1 MGFSIG
7 ERWVFNISVLSK
19 YIFILINLVKNN
31 YNHLKVRSSPMD
43 YKHSET
49 KWIVAIC
56 FFVLFSVILN
66 IFVTSINKGLF
77 ILLQLIITS
86 GLLYV
91 FYHLIKKITYVL
103 GEFAQSNKKLQSIF
117 ETLDIAIWFHDLK
130 SNKLMITA
138 GIETIYGYS
147 TEEFYKNH
155 HLWKEVI
162 HPGDLAVLEE
172 RAKLL
177 THQDVVVSTYRII
190 KPDGKIRWIKDRG
203 IAVFDKTTR
212 EMTEFTS
219 VLIDITDS
227 KENEDKFSK
236 LVDMSPD
243 IIAVA
248 IDFKFHYINKAGIN
262 MFSKDYCSLQGLAV
276 SDLLPE
282 ETYQNIVHQYNKGKE
297 LNQNVVEMEIEFTKK
312 SEEKVLLEINCM
324 PILFGGQ
331 EAVLVVGR
339 DITLRKQTDL
349 KIKELAFTDMLT
361 ELPNRNSCMQHLN
374 NRLHNEQIETMS
386 VLFLDLDQ
394 FKRINDTKGHGTG
407 DIILKNVAARLK
419 SALEETDFVAR
430 LGGDEFLVL
439 LENKTKMETT
449 EAAKRIINQFSYPI
463 VVKQDEFFVT
473 PSIGIS
479 MYPTD
484 GNDQESLIKNADA
497 AMYVAKDH
505 GKNNFQFY
513 SSSIAEKGARKMEL
527 EMALRKAISNYE
539 LELHYQPQIN
549 IMTGKIYGVEALL
562 RWKHPVYGYLSPD
575 EFIPIAEESNLI
587 LSIGEWVITQAF
599 TQKKQWDSNGKKDV
613 KMAINISARQFQYID
628 FLPFLQQEVLRLQ
641 VNTAKIELEITESI
655 MQNIE
660 LAKGELDNIKRLG
673 FQISI
678 DDFGK
683 GYSSLSYLRSL
694 PIDTIKIDKTFIDD
708 ISHPRHKGSLAK
720 VIIDMGHNM
729 NFIVIAEGVETK
741 GQIDFLKNNQCDI
754 VQGYFYSK
762 ALTPAELERL
772 YL

>member
-1 MGFSIG
+1 M
-7 ERWVFNISVLSK
+7 N
-19 YIFILINLVKNN
+19 
-31 YNHLKVRSSPMD
+31 

-49 KWIVAIC
+49 KWIVAIG

-66 IFVTSINKGLF
+66 VFVTSINKGLF

-91 FYHLIKKITYVL
+91 FYQLIKKITYVI
-103 GEFAQSNKKLQSIF
+103 GEYAQSNKKLQSIF

-130 SNKLMITA
+130 TNKLMITA

-147 TEEFYKNH
+147 VEDFYNNH
-155 HLWKEVI
+155 NLWKEVI
-162 HPGDLAVLEE
+162 HPEDKEILVE
-172 RAKLL
+172 RANLL
-177 THQDVVVSTYRII
+177 TKQDIVVSNYRII
-190 KPDGKIRWIKDRG
+190 KPNGKIRWIKDRG
-203 IAVFDKTTR
+203 IAIFDKTTG
-212 EMTEFTS
+212 EMKEFTS

-248 IDFKFHYINKAGIN
+248 IDFKFHYINKAGIK
-262 MFSKDYCSLQGLAV
+262 MIGKDYRSLIGIAISELF
-276 SDLLPE
+276 PE
-282 ETYQNIVHQYNKGKE
+282 ETYQYIVQAFNKGKE
-297 LNQNVVEMEIEFTKK
+297 RKHNIIEMEIEFSKANN
-312 SEEKVLLEINCM
+312 EKVLLEINCM
-324 PILFGGQ
+324 SILFGGQ

-339 DITLRKQTDL
+339 DITLRKQAEI
-349 KIKELAFTDMLT
+349 KIKELAFTDVLT
-361 ELPNRNSCMQHLN
+361 ELPNRNSCLSYLN
-374 NRLHNEQIETMS
+374 DRLLNCDEVQSMA

-407 DIILKNVAARLK
+407 DIILKKVAYRLK
-419 SALEETDFVAR
+419 SAIKETDFVAR
-430 LGGDEFLVL
+430 LGGDEFLIL
-439 LENKTKMETT
+439 LENKERKEI
-449 EAAKRIINQFSYPI
+449 EDVAKKIINQFSVPF

-484 GNDQESLIKNADA
+484 GDDQESLIKNADA
-497 AMYVAKDH
+497 AMYVAKDL

-513 SSSIAEKGARKMEL
+513 SSFIAENGARKMEL
-527 EMALRKAISNYE
+527 EMALRKAISNKE
-539 LELHYQPQIN
+539 LELYYQPQID
-549 IMTGKIYGVEALL
+549 ITTGSIYGVEALL

-575 EFIPIAEESNLI
+575 EFIPIAEETNLM

-599 TQKKQWDSNGKKDV
+599 MQKKQWKANGKKDL
-613 KMAINISARQFQYID
+613 KLAINISARQFQYID
-628 FLPFLQQEVLRLQ
+628 FLPFLQNEVQRLQ
-641 VNTAKIELEITESI
+641 INTANIELEITESI

-660 LAKGELDNIKRLG
+660 KAKIELENIKKLG

-683 GYSSLSYLRSL
+683 GYSSLSYLKSL
-694 PIDTIKIDKTFIDD
+694 PIDTIKIDKSFIDD
-708 ISHPRHKGSLAK
+708 INHPKHKGSLAK

-729 NFIVIAEGVETK
+729 NFVVIAEGVETK
-741 GQIDFLKNNQCDI
+741 EQVEFLQNHECEI
-754 VQGYFYSK
+754 VQGYYYSK
-762 ALTPAELERL
+762 PLPPDELEKL

>member
-1 MGFSIG
+1 M
-7 ERWVFNISVLSK
+7 N
-19 YIFILINLVKNN
+19 
-31 YNHLKVRSSPMD
+31 

-49 KWIVAIC
+49 KWIVAIG

-66 IFVTSINKGLF
+66 VFVTSINKGLF

-91 FYHLIKKITYVL
+91 FYQLIKKITYVI
-103 GEFAQSNKKLQSIF
+103 GEYAQSNKKLQSIF

-130 SNKLMITA
+130 TNKLMITA

-147 TEEFYKNH
+147 VEDFYNNH
-155 HLWKEVI
+155 NLWKEVI
-162 HPGDLAVLEE
+162 HPEDKEILVE
-172 RAKLL
+172 RANLL
-177 THQDVVVSTYRII
+177 TKQDIVVSNYRII
-190 KPDGKIRWIKDRG
+190 KPNGKIRWIKDRG
-203 IAVFDKTTR
+203 IAIFDKTTG
-212 EMTEFTS
+212 EMKEFTS

-248 IDFKFHYINKAGIN
+248 IDFKFHYINKAGIK
-262 MFSKDYCSLQGLAV
+262 MIGKDYRSLIGIAISELF
-276 SDLLPE
+276 PE
-282 ETYQNIVHQYNKGKE
+282 ETYQYIVQAFNKGKE
-297 LNQNVVEMEIEFTKK
+297 RKNNIIEMEIEFSKANN
-312 SEEKVLLEINCM
+312 EKVLLEINCM
-324 PILFGGQ
+324 SILFGGQ

-339 DITLRKQTDL
+339 DITLRKQAEI
-349 KIKELAFTDMLT
+349 KIKELAFTDVLT
-361 ELPNRNSCMQHLN
+361 ELPNRNSCLN
-374 NRLHNEQIETMS
+374 YLNDRLLNCDEVQSMA

-407 DIILKNVAARLK
+407 DIILKKVAYRLK
-419 SALEETDFVAR
+419 SAIKETDFVAR
-430 LGGDEFLVL
+430 LGGDEFLIL
-439 LENKTKMETT
+439 LENKERKEI
-449 EAAKRIINQFSYPI
+449 EDVAKKIINQFSVPF

-484 GNDQESLIKNADA
+484 GDDQESLIKNADA
-497 AMYVAKDH
+497 AMYVAKDL

-513 SSSIAEKGARKMEL
+513 SSFIAENGARKMEL
-527 EMALRKAISNYE
+527 EMALRKAISNKE
-539 LELHYQPQIN
+539 LELYYQPQID
-549 IMTGKIYGVEALL
+549 ITTGSIYGVEALL

-575 EFIPIAEESNLI
+575 EFIPIAEETNLM

-599 TQKKQWDSNGKKDV
+599 KQKKQWKANGKKDL
-613 KMAINISARQFQYID
+613 KLAINISARQFQYID
-628 FLPFLQQEVLRLQ
+628 FLPFLQNEVQRLQ
-641 VNTAKIELEITESI
+641 INTANIELEITESI

-660 LAKGELDNIKRLG
+660 KAKIELENIKKLG

-683 GYSSLSYLRSL
+683 GYSSLSYLKSL
-694 PIDTIKIDKTFIDD
+694 PIDTIKIDKSFIDD
-708 ISHPRHKGSLAK
+708 INHPKHKGSLAK

-729 NFIVIAEGVETK
+729 NFVVIAEGVETK
-741 GQIDFLKNNQCDI
+741 EQVEFLQNHECEI
-754 VQGYFYSK
+754 VQGYYYSK
-762 ALTPAELERL
+762 PLPPDELEKL

>member
-1 MGFSIG
+1 M
-7 ERWVFNISVLSK
+7 N
-19 YIFILINLVKNN
+19 
-31 YNHLKVRSSPMD
+31 

-49 KWIVAIC
+49 KWIVAIG

-66 IFVTSINKGLF
+66 VFVTSINKGLF

-91 FYHLIKKITYVL
+91 FYQLIKKITYVI
-103 GEFAQSNKKLQSIF
+103 GEYAQSNKKLQSIF

-130 SNKLMITA
+130 TNKLMITA

-147 TEEFYKNH
+147 VEDFYNNH
-155 HLWKEVI
+155 NLWKEVI
-162 HPGDLAVLEE
+162 HPEDKEILVE
-172 RAKLL
+172 RANLL
-177 THQDVVVSTYRII
+177 TKQDIVVSNYRII
-190 KPDGKIRWIKDRG
+190 KPNGKIRWIKDRG
-203 IAVFDKTTR
+203 IAIFDKTTG
-212 EMTEFTS
+212 EMKEFTS

-248 IDFKFHYINKAGIN
+248 IDFKFHYINKAGIK
-262 MFSKDYCSLQGLAV
+262 MIGKDYRSLIGIAISELF
-276 SDLLPE
+276 PE
-282 ETYQNIVHQYNKGKE
+282 ETYQYIVQAFNKGKE
-297 LNQNVVEMEIEFTKK
+297 RKNNIIEMEIEFSKANN
-312 SEEKVLLEINCM
+312 EKVLLEINCM
-324 PILFGGQ
+324 SILFGGQ

-339 DITLRKQTDL
+339 DITLRKQAEI
-349 KIKELAFTDMLT
+349 KIKELAFTDVLT
-361 ELPNRNSCMQHLN
+361 ELPNRNSCLN
-374 NRLHNEQIETMS
+374 YLNDRLLNCDEVQSMA

-407 DIILKNVAARLK
+407 DIILKKVAYRLK
-419 SALEETDFVAR
+419 SAIKETDFVAR
-430 LGGDEFLVL
+430 LGGDEFLIL
-439 LENKTKMETT
+439 LENKERKEI
-449 EAAKRIINQFSYPI
+449 EDVAKKIINQFSVPF

-484 GNDQESLIKNADA
+484 GDDQESLIKNADA
-497 AMYVAKDH
+497 AMYVAKDL

-513 SSSIAEKGARKMEL
+513 SSFIAENGARKMEL
-527 EMALRKAISNYE
+527 EMALRKAISNKE
-539 LELHYQPQIN
+539 LELYYQPQID
-549 IMTGKIYGVEALL
+549 ITTGSIYGVEALL

-575 EFIPIAEESNLI
+575 EFIPIAEETNLM

-599 TQKKQWDSNGKKDV
+599 MQKKQWKANGKKDL
-613 KMAINISARQFQYID
+613 KLAINISARQFQYID
-628 FLPFLQQEVLRLQ
+628 FLPFLQNEVQRLQ
-641 VNTAKIELEITESI
+641 INTANIELEITESM

-660 LAKGELDNIKRLG
+660 KAKIELENIKKLG

-683 GYSSLSYLRSL
+683 GYSSLSYLKSL
-694 PIDTIKIDKTFIDD
+694 PIDTIKIDKSFIDD
-708 ISHPRHKGSLAK
+708 INHPKHKGSLAK

-729 NFIVIAEGVETK
+729 NFVVIAEGVETK
-741 GQIDFLKNNQCDI
+741 EQVEFLQNHECEI
-754 VQGYFYSK
+754 VQGYYYSK
-762 ALTPAELERL
+762 PLPPDELEKL

>member
-1 MGFSIG
+1 
-7 ERWVFNISVLSK
+7 
-19 YIFILINLVKNN
+19 
-31 YNHLKVRSSPMD
+31 MD

-49 KWIVAIC
+49 KWMVAIC
-56 FFVLFSVILN
+56 FFVFLSVILN
-66 IFVTSINKGLF
+66 IFAASINKELF

-91 FYHLIKKITYVL
+91 FYQLIKKFTYIL

-117 ETLDIAIWFHDLK
+117 DTLDIAIWFHDLK
-130 SNKLMITA
+130 TNKLMVTA
-138 GIETIYGYS
+138 GIEAIYGYS
-147 TEEFYKNH
+147 SEAFYKNH
-155 HLWKEVI
+155 NLWKDVI
-162 HPGDLAVLEE
+162 HPADQDVLVE
-172 RAKLL
+172 RAELL

-203 IAVFDKTTR
+203 IAVFDKSTR

-236 LVDMSPD
+236 LVDISPD
-243 IIAVA
+243 IVAVTV
-248 IDFKFHYINKAGIN
+248 DYKFHYINKAGIK
-262 MFSKDYCSLQGLAV
+262 MLGKDYNSIQGLAV
-276 SDLLPE
+276 KDLLSE
-282 ETYQNIVHQYNKGKE
+282 ATYQNIVRQYKKSKK
-297 LNQNVVEMEIEFTKK
+297 LNQNVVEMEVELTKDLA
-312 SEEKVLLEINCM
+312 ENVFLEINCM

-331 EAVLVVGR
+331 EAVLTVGR
-339 DITLRKQTDL
+339 DITSRKQAEL
-349 KIKELAFTDMLT
+349 KIKELAFIDTLT
-361 ELPNRNSCMQHLN
+361 KLPNRNSCMHHLN
-374 NRLHNEQIETMS
+374 DRLYNQEVEAMS
-386 VLFLDLDQ
+386 I

-407 DIILKNVAARLK
+407 DIILQEVSTILQSAIDKN
-419 SALEETDFVAR
+419 DFVAR
-430 LGGDEFLVL
+430 LGGDEFLII
-439 LENKTKMETT
+439 LENKTKLETAET
-449 EAAKRIINQFSYPI
+449 AKKIINQFSYPI

-479 MYPTD
+479 MFPSD
-484 GNDQESLIKNADA
+484 GKDQESLIKNADT

-513 SSSIAEKGARKMEL
+513 SASIAEKGARKMEL
-527 EMALRKAISNYE
+527 EMALRKAILNKE
-539 LELHYQPQIN
+539 LELYYQPQIN
-549 IMTGKIYGVEALL
+549 IHTGSIFGVEALL

-587 LSIGEWVITQAF
+587 LTIGEWVITEAF
-599 TQKKQWDSNGKKDV
+599 AQKKKWEREGKKDL
-613 KMAINISARQFQYID
+613 KLAINISARQFQYID
-628 FLPFLQQEVLRLQ
+628 FISFLQKEIVRLEIDPK
-641 VNTAKIELEITESI
+641 KIELEITESI

-660 LAKGELDNIKRLG
+660 LAQIELANIKKLG

-683 GYSSLSYLRSL
+683 GYSSLSYLKSL

-708 ISHPRHKGSLAK
+708 ISHPIHKGSLAK

-729 NFIVIAEGVETK
+729 NFLVIAEGVETK
-741 GQIDFLKNNQCDI
+741 KQIDFLINHQCDI
-754 VQGYFYSK
+754 VQGYYFSK
-762 ALTPAELERL
+762 PLTSSELEKF

>member
-1 MGFSIG
+1 
-7 ERWVFNISVLSK
+7 
-19 YIFILINLVKNN
+19 
-31 YNHLKVRSSPMD
+31 MD

-49 KWIVAIC
+49 KWMVAIC
-56 FFVLFSVILN
+56 FFVFLSVILN
-66 IFVTSINKGLF
+66 IFAASINKELF

-91 FYHLIKKITYVL
+91 FYQLIKKFTYIL

-117 ETLDIAIWFHDLK
+117 DTLDIAIWFHDLK
-130 SNKLMITA
+130 TNKLMVTA
-138 GIETIYGYS
+138 GIEAIYGYS
-147 TEEFYKNH
+147 SEAFYKNH
-155 HLWKEVI
+155 NLWKDVI
-162 HPGDLAVLEE
+162 HPADQDVLVE
-172 RAKLL
+172 RAELL

-203 IAVFDKTTR
+203 IAVFDKSTR

-236 LVDMSPD
+236 LVDISPD
-243 IIAVA
+243 IVAVTV
-248 IDFKFHYINKAGIN
+248 DYKFHYINKAGIK
-262 MFSKDYCSLQGLAV
+262 MLGKDYNSIQGLAV
-276 SDLLPE
+276 KDLLSE
-282 ETYQNIVHQYNKGKE
+282 ATYQNIVRQYKKSKK
-297 LNQNVVEMEIEFTKK
+297 LNQNVVEMEVELTKDLA
-312 SEEKVLLEINCM
+312 ENVFLEINCM

-331 EAVLVVGR
+331 EAVLTVGR
-339 DITLRKQTDL
+339 DITSRKQAEL
-349 KIKELAFTDMLT
+349 KIKELAFIDTLT
-361 ELPNRNSCMQHLN
+361 KLPNRNSCMHHLN
-374 NRLHNEQIETMS
+374 DRLYNQEVEAMS
-386 VLFLDLDQ
+386 I

-407 DIILKNVAARLK
+407 DIILQEVPTILQSAIDKN
-419 SALEETDFVAR
+419 DFVAR
-430 LGGDEFLVL
+430 LGGDEFLII
-439 LENKTKMETT
+439 LENKTKLETAET
-449 EAAKRIINQFSYPI
+449 AQKIINQFSYPI

-479 MYPTD
+479 MFPSD
-484 GNDQESLIKNADA
+484 GKDQESLIKNADT

-513 SSSIAEKGARKMEL
+513 SASIAEKGARKMEL
-527 EMALRKAISNYE
+527 EMALRKAILNKE
-539 LELHYQPQIN
+539 LELYYQPQIN
-549 IMTGKIYGVEALL
+549 IHTGSIFGVEALL

-587 LSIGEWVITQAF
+587 LTIGEWVITEAF
-599 TQKKQWDSNGKKDV
+599 AQKKKWEREGKKDL
-613 KMAINISARQFQYID
+613 KLAINISARQFQYID
-628 FLPFLQQEVLRLQ
+628 FISFLQKEIVRLEIDPK
-641 VNTAKIELEITESI
+641 KIELEITESI

-660 LAKGELDNIKRLG
+660 LAQIELANIKKLG

-683 GYSSLSYLRSL
+683 GYSSLSYLKSL

-708 ISHPRHKGSLAK
+708 ISHPIHKGSLAK

-729 NFIVIAEGVETK
+729 NFLVIAEGVETK
-741 GQIDFLKNNQCDI
+741 KQIDFLINHQCDI
-754 VQGYFYSK
+754 VQGYYFSK
-762 ALTPAELERL
+762 PLTSSELEKF